1 MLTLEEMGVR
11 VRGYVIDLKTI
22 ALLLRATAPAS
33 ASEIEEIANNITKTL
48 NGEDHEAKNN

>member
-1 MLTLEEMGVR
+1 MLTLEEMGVQ

-33 ASEIEEIANNITKTL
+33 ASQIEEIANNITKTL
-48 NGEDHEAKNN
+48 NGENHGTRNN

>member
-1 MLTLEEMGVR
+1 MLTIEEMGVR

-33 ASEIEEIANNITKTL
+33 ASQIEEIANNITKTL
-48 NGEDHEAKNN
+48 NGEEE